1 MKIFFLD
8 TARSPSLDSQ
18 NKPHSI
24 IPNKHNAIGTNKKIK
39 IKGPQ
44 LKKKKT
50 KDKNKLIMLAEEL
63 NPF

>member
-44 LKKKKT
+44 LKKKE
-50 KDKNKLIMLAEEL
+50 DKRQK
-63 NPF
+63 